1 MARQLRADSVYRHFF
16 DNDGLSMWAAV
27 MLGPLSRTAP
37 PSMMRCPPISAVSRS
52 NQRVGSARPPG
63 ARRDSATFPFR
74 KRPTIA
80 RHLTLDGDFR
90 PIPRQQL
97 V

>member
-63 ARRDSATFPFR
+63 ARRD
-74 KRPTIA
+74 I
-80 RHLTLDGDFR
+80 
-90 PIPRQQL
+90 PIPCSLDELPCSDNKNSVLRSR
-97 V
+97 

>member
-52 NQRVGSARPPG
+52 NQRVGSARPP
-63 ARRDSATFPFR
+63 SATVSVPGLH
-74 KRPTIA
+74 I
-80 RHLTLDGDFR
+80 
-90 PIPRQQL
+90 